1 MTRLTG
7 SPEWKSLDRDQWA
20 GSDGV
25 ILAWTGSNLIWAQA
39 QKKKKH
45 SQREELVK
53 VGTKFF
59 RRLFRFMSP
68 LYMTRFHYVLSPSSL
83 HDVLVDEAVAEDVF
97 VEELIGEEHQQ
108 RGHRLEQD
116 AVGDVAAG

>member
-1 MTRLTG
+1 
-7 SPEWKSLDRDQWA
+7 
-20 GSDGV
+20 
-25 ILAWTGSNLIWAQA
+25 
-39 QKKKKH
+39 
-45 SQREELVK
+45 
-53 VGTKFF
+53 
-59 RRLFRFMSP
+59 MSP

-116 AVGDVAAG
+116 AVGDVAANTKIHIQFIHTKYLAFLQVLVQETTLRWTGDSKLSTRCGRE